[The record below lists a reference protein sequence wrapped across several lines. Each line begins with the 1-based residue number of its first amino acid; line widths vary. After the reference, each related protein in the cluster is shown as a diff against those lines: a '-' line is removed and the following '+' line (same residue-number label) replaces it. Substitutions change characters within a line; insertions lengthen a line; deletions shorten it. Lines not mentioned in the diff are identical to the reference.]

1 MSISMIIQ
9 YKSLMYPCRYIE
21 RNTTIPIPHVYT
33 YGRDKRLVEG
43 ASTPFMVMDC
53 IQGQQLHTRT
63 MMHATETQ
71 RKRLFIDLIDVLAQL
86 RKLEF
91 TSSGS
96 LMPNPDGNESKPI
109 VGPFLSMTANEFERS
124 YGEPVVSENF
134 TSVKH
139 FTDFHCNILTE
150 TYRLPVEELD
160 HRQAEEEIF
169 ALESLLKEL
178 PNYIDLQEHR
188 HPFILAHPDLRCG
201 NIIVDNDFS
210 ILGVIDWE
218 FTSSIPLR
226 MFTPP
231 SWITGHDPDMLRII
245 TGTPRGKIFLEF
257 CRVLEERRDTSNTC
271 AQLCQDWAFR
281 QGQTEQNGAFL
292 LGLSPIV
299 QILRHPSSLVDIF
312 YSSIFRRLFG
322 PAVCQDAVIH
332 DFFDHHDNEKLAEQ
346 VEIQVEKSERYTE
359 YLRSQGLLVEDD
371 QSRRIR
377 EFLERTKHLV

>member
-1 MSISMIIQ
+1 
-9 YKSLMYPCRYIE
+9 
-21 RNTTIPIPHVYT
+21 
-33 YGRDKRLVEG
+33 
-43 ASTPFMVMDC
+43 
-53 IQGQQLHTRT
+53 
-63 MMHATETQ
+63 MHATETQ
-71 RKRLFIDLIDVLAQL
+71 RKRLFIDLIDILAQL

-96 LMPNPDGNESKPI
+96 LMPNPDGNESNPI

-124 YGEPVVSENF
+124 YGESVASENF
-134 TSVKH
+134 TTVKH

-160 HRQAEEEIF
+160 HRQAKEEIF
-169 ALESLLKEL
+169 ALESVLKEL
-178 PNYIDLQEHR
+178 PNYIDPQEHR

-201 NIIVDNDFS
+201 NLIVDNDFS

-257 CRVLEERRDTSNTC
+257 CKVLEERRSTSNTC
-271 AQLCQDWAFR
+271 AQLCQDWALR
-281 QGQTEQNGAFL
+281 QGQTEGNGAFL

-322 PAVCQDAVIH
+322 PAVCQDAAIR
-332 DFFDHHDNEKLAEQ
+332 DFFDHHDNEKLTEQ

-359 YLRSQGLLVEDD
+359 YLKSQGLLVDDD